1 MVYNI
6 FSRNYVQFVLEPT
19 GENTTKKRTKIS
31 EQPALRREYL
41 KHQVDLGSETSSQG
55 VWDTAESIGA
65 I

>member
-6 FSRNYVQFVLEPT
+6 FARNNVQFMPEIT
-19 GENTTKKRTKIS
+19 EENTTKKWKNS
-31 EQPALRREYL
+31 GQPALRREYL
-41 KHQVDLGSETSSQG
+41 KHQVDLGSSSQG